1 MCVWLTNEGEVAVFD
16 ATNTT
21 RERREMVHDYC
32 TKHYCF
38 RLFFVE
44 SFCNDN
50 KVIDSNIKEVKV
62 RSPDYKCFDSEKAIE
77 DFLDRIHFYEK
88 QYESIDEELDKQK
101 SFIKIINVGQRFLVN
116 RVTGHI
122 QSRVVYFL
130 MNIHVLPR
138 TIYLTRVRF

>member
-1 MCVWLTNEGEVAVFD
+1 MFS
-16 ATNTT
+16 
-21 RERREMVHDYC
+21 
-32 TKHYCF
+32 F
-38 RLFFVE
+38 I
-44 SFCNDN
+44 FCNDN

-77 DFLDRIHFYEK
+77 DFLDRL
-88 QYESIDEELDKQK
+88 EELYKEK

-116 RVTGHI
+116 RVTRYI